1 MNYTPEHYADRPN
14 LLRLARTIAACKY
27 PGQVADTL
35 TAVLMAHRAAERPAP
50 LPEPENP
57 SNNEKFHALLN
68 SCQDPKAVYDT
79 LAAIAERRQVER

>member
-1 MNYTPEHYADRPN
+1 MNYTPEHYADKPN
-14 LLRLARTIAACKY
+14 LLRLARIIAACKH
-27 PGQVADTL
+27 PGRVADTL
-35 TAVLMAHRAAERPAP
+35 AAALTAHRAAERPAP
-50 LPEPENP
+50 LPKPENQ